1 MAVVGAA
8 VAVAQPGPQLP
19 HHHQQPA
26 VVWRTGAMAA
36 LAIWLS
42 PRGRLAARWVLQRR
56 HLESYFF
63 RNNVWK
69 PFQRQNIFLFTTETL
84 SFCGI
89 LSICSIDIGE
99 GRVLKETV

>member
-19 HHHQQPA
+19 HHNQQPA
-26 VVWRTGAMAA
+26 VAWRAGAMAA

-42 PRGRLAARWVLQRR
+42 SRGRLATRWEFQRR

-63 RNNVWK
+63 
-69 PFQRQNIFLFTTETL
+69 
-84 SFCGI
+84 S
-89 LSICSIDIGE
+89 
-99 GRVLKETV
+99 

>member
-19 HHHQQPA
+19 HHHQQLA
-26 VVWRTGAMAA
+26 GGWRTGAMAA

-56 HLESYFF
+56 HW
-63 RNNVWK
+63 NPV
-69 PFQRQNIFLFTTETL
+69 LF
-84 SFCGI
+84 
-89 LSICSIDIGE
+89 
-99 GRVLKETV
+99 ETVLGSLSSAKIFYFDHNRNLVNFMEL